1 MHRDEYRVAGFEAG
15 MAASALVTHTP
26 LSDTAQ
32 PLLSVRNL
40 TKIYGRYDAGSVAR
54 TGPDAGTNTDPETGA
69 IVACADVSFD
79 LLPGEVLGLVGE
91 SGSGKST
98 VIQCLYQDQQ
108 PTAGAAHFTPFAD
121 GARSIFDAT
130 GQERRELRAF
140 SMGIV
145 YQDARR
151 GLKLA
156 VSAGGNIAERLLAVE
171 WRRVSDIRERAAMLL
186 TRTELPLDR
195 MDDLPAGFSG
205 GMQQRVQIA
214 KALANE
220 PRLLLLDEMTTGLD
234 TSVQAGVVDLVR
246 EIQGQSGLA
255 MIVVSHDLSV
265 IRLLAGRTVVMKYG
279 RIVEAGLTDQILED
293 PQHPYTQLL
302 VSSVN

>member
-1 MHRDEYRVAGFEAG
+1 MN
-15 MAASALVTHTP
+15 AAQGTRYETE
-26 LSDTAQ
+26 TAAAATQ

-40 TKIYGRYDAGSVAR
+40 TKIYGAGDAGSVSR

-79 LLPGEVLGLVGE
+79 LMPGEVLGLVGE

-98 VIQCLYQDQQ
+98 AIQCLYGDTQ
-108 PTAGAAHFTPFAD
+108 PTAGTAHFAPFA
-121 GARSIFDAT
+121 GGERSIFDAT
-130 GQERRELRAF
+130 GQERRRLRAF
-140 SMGIV
+140 DMGIV

-151 GLKLA
+151 GLRLA

-171 WRRVSDIRERAAMLL
+171 WRRVDQIRDRASTLL
-186 TRTELPLDR
+186 ARTELPLDR
-195 MDDLPAGFSG
+195 MDDLPAAFSG
-205 GMQQRVQIA
+205 GMRQRVQIA

-246 EIQGQSGLA
+246 EIQRASGLA
-255 MIVVSHDLSV
+255 MIVVSHDLGV
-265 IRLLAGRTVVMKYG
+265 IRLLAGRTVVMKHG